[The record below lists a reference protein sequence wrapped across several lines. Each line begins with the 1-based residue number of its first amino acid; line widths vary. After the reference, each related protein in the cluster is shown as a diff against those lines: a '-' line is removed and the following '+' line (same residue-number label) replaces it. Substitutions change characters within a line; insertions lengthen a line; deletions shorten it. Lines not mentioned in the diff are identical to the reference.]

1 MGLNCDFPGND
12 IQIIDY
18 ISKQSC
24 ISLCKKNKECTHF
37 VWNPH
42 LRNKCFIKKGKV
54 LKSNS
59 VLSAGWWKPEL
70 IGPVCGIVKEEQQK
84 GKIFK

>member
-42 LRNKCFIKKGKV
+42 LRNKCFIKKRKYIISTHILNECFLTFNDINFFFYEFENG
-54 LKSNS
+54 
-59 VLSAGWWKPEL
+59 
-70 IGPVCGIVKEEQQK
+70 
-84 GKIFK
+84 